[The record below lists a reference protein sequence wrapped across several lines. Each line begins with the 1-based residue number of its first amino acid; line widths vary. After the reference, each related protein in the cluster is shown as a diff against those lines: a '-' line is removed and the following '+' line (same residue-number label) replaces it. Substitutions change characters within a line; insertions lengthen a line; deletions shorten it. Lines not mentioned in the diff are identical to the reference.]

1 MACIEALQHQLPA
14 KAIYNKLTRE
24 LTEVDDAPRN
34 PAVVHDKKFRD
45 ARTVR
50 RENGTEHCR
59 TFGDE
64 FQSMFHMVQTDSAL
78 PDPFVRFVVGSGQS
92 VPSVIL

>member
-1 MACIEALQHQLPA
+1 VQTPKETMASIKALQHQLPA

-24 LTEVDDAPRN
+24 LTKVNDALRN
-34 PAVVHDKKFRD
+34 PAVIHDKKFRD

-50 RENGTEHCR
+50 RENGTKHCR

-64 FQSMFHMVQTDSAL
+64 FQSVFHMVQTVSAL
-78 PDPFVRFVVGSGQS
+78 VGG
-92 VPSVIL
+92 VC